1 MLELPPGDFDAY
13 IFDCDGTLVDSM
25 SLHHR
30 AWRSALAEAGALF
43 DFSWEVF
50 VSRAGMGLPETVL
63 ELNRQFKANLQ
74 PDVVIHSQRQHFER
88 LMPELGIV
96 DAVVAV
102 AKASHGKLPMSVAS
116 GGEKRIVLRSLE
128 LVGLLPFFDPVV
140 CRDDVVRGKPD
151 PEMFLLCAERMG
163 VAPERCLVFEDGEM
177 GILAAASAGMQCVR
191 VILPPPQ

>member
-30 AWRSALAEAGALF
+30 AWRAALAESGALF
-43 DFSWEVF
+43 DVSWDVF

-63 ELNRQFKANLQ
+63 ELNRQFGARLE
-74 PDVVIHSQRQHFER
+74 PEAVIHAQRSHFER

-102 AKASHGKLPMSVAS
+102 AKASHGKRPMSVAS
-116 GGEKRIVLRSLE
+116 GGEKRIVVRSLE
-128 LVGLLPFFDPVV
+128 LVGLRSYFDPII
-140 CRDDVVRGKPD
+140 CQDDVVRGKPD

-163 VAPERCLVFEDGEM
+163 VAPARCLVFEDGEM
-177 GILAAASAGMQCVR
+177 GILAAKVAGMQCVR
-191 VILPPPQ
+191 VVLPPPQ